1 LLAADRIRIVT
12 VIRIASIDAPLN
24 SAGLRGPA
32 LELVRRA
39 LAVGLLRDRPLIGKL
54 DLDLLRGIARE
65 ASAAG
70 IGRDAALELLGK
82 PSPRQ
87 LGSVI
92 GRLEDALASSP
103 MPERELAVLLDV
115 FDIDQLATLLDT
127 STVSLRRYVSGARTV
142 PDAVAARV
150 HWLALVSSDL
160 AGAYNEMGIRR
171 WFDRPRTQLDGKA
184 PRQLLGRGWDPD
196 STNAERVRVLAAAL
210 AGPGGA
216 T

>member
-1 LLAADRIRIVT
+1 M
-12 VIRIASIDAPLN
+12 IRIASIDAPLN

-32 LELVRRA
+32 LDLVRRA

-70 IGRDAALELLGK
+70 VGRDAALELLGK
-82 PSPRQ
+82 PSPRH

-103 MPERELAVLLDV
+103 MPERELKVLLEV
-115 FDIDQLATLLDT
+115 FDVDLLATLLDT
-127 STVSLRRYVSGARTV
+127 SAVSLRRYITGARTV
-142 PDAVAARV
+142 PDAVAARI

-160 AGAYNEMGIRR
+160 AGAYNALGIRR
-171 WFDRPRTQLDGKA
+171 WFDRPRTQLDGKS
-184 PRQLLGRGWDPD
+184 PRQLLGRGWNPD
-196 STNAERVRVLAAAL
+196 GAKAERVRALAAAL

-216 T
+216 A

>member
-1 LLAADRIRIVT
+1 M
-12 VIRIASIDAPLN
+12 IRIASIDAPLN
-24 SAGLRGPA
+24 TAGLRGPA
-32 LELVRRA
+32 LDLVRRA

-82 PSPRQ
+82 PSPRH

-103 MPERELAVLLDV
+103 MPERELKVLFDV
-115 FDIDQLATLLDT
+115 FDVDQLAALLDT
-127 STVSLRRYVSGARTV
+127 SAVSLRRYVAGTRTV
-142 PDAVAARV
+142 PDAVAARI

-160 AGAYNEMGIRR
+160 AGAYNALGIRR
-171 WFDRPRTQLDGKA
+171 WFDRPRTQLDGKS

-196 STNAERVRVLAAAL
+196 NARVDRVRALAAAL

-216 T
+216 A

>member
-1 LLAADRIRIVT
+1 LRRADTIWIVT

-32 LELVRRA
+32 LDLVRRA

-70 IGRDAALELLGK
+70 VGRDAALELLGK
-82 PSPRQ
+82 PSPRH

-103 MPERELAVLLDV
+103 MPEHELKVLLEV
-115 FDIDQLATLLDT
+115 FDVDLLATLLDT
-127 STVSLRRYVSGARTV
+127 SAVSLRRYITGARTV
-142 PDAVAARV
+142 PDAVAARI

-160 AGAYNEMGIRR
+160 AGAYNALGIRR
-171 WFDRPRTQLDGKA
+171 WFDRPRTQLDGKS
-184 PRQLLGRGWDPD
+184 PRQLLGRGWNPD
-196 STNAERVRVLAAAL
+196 GAKAERVRALAAAL

-216 T
+216 A

>member
-1 LLAADRIRIVT
+1 M
-12 VIRIASIDAPLN
+12 IRIASIDAPLN
-24 SAGLRGPA
+24 TAGLRGPA
-32 LELVRRA
+32 LDLVRRA

-70 IGRDAALELLGK
+70 VGRDAALELLAK
-82 PSPRQ
+82 PSPRH

-103 MPERELAVLLDV
+103 MPERELAVLLEV
-115 FDIDQLATLLDT
+115 FDLDQLAALLDT
-127 STVSLRRYVSGARTV
+127 SAVSLRRYVAGTRTV
-142 PDAVAARV
+142 PDGLAARI

-160 AGAYNEMGIRR
+160 AGAYNALGIRR
-171 WFDRPRTQLDGKA
+171 WFDRPRTQLGGKS

-196 STNAERVRVLAAAL
+196 DARVDRVRALAAAL

-216 T
+216 A

>member
-1 LLAADRIRIVT
+1 VT
-12 VIRIASIDAPLN
+12 VIRLASIDAPLN
-24 SAGLRGPA
+24 TAGLRGPA
-32 LELVRRA
+32 LDLVRRA

-82 PSPRQ
+82 PSPRH

-115 FDIDQLATLLDT
+115 FDIDQLAALLDI
-127 STVSLRRYVSGARTV
+127 SAVSLRRYVAGTRSV
-142 PDAVAARV
+142 PDGIAARI

-160 AGAYNEMGIRR
+160 AGAYNALGIRR
-171 WFDRPRTQLDGKA
+171 WFDRPRTQLDGKS

-196 STNAERVRVLAAAL
+196 DPKVDRVRALAAAL

-216 T
+216 A

>member
-1 LLAADRIRIVT
+1 

-24 SAGLRGPA
+24 TAGLRGPA
-32 LELVRRA
+32 LDLVRRA
-39 LAVGLLRDRPLIGKL
+39 LAVGLLRDRPLIGRL

-70 IGRDAALELLGK
+70 IGRDAALELLGQ
-82 PSPRQ
+82 PGPRH

-103 MPERELAVLLDV
+103 MPERELGVLLDV
-115 FDIDQLATLLDT
+115 FDMDQLATLLDT
-127 STVSLRRYVSGARTV
+127 SAVSLRRYVAGTRTV
-142 PDAVAARV
+142 PDALAARI

-171 WFDRPRTQLDGKA
+171 WFDRPRTQLDGRS

-196 STNAERVRVLAAAL
+196 DPKVDRVRALAAAL

>member
-1 LLAADRIRIVT
+1 M
-12 VIRIASIDAPLN
+12 IRIASIDAPLN

-32 LELVRRA
+32 LDLVRRA

-70 IGRDAALELLGK
+70 VGRDAALELLGK
-82 PSPRQ
+82 PSPRH

-103 MPERELAVLLDV
+103 MPERELKVLLEV
-115 FDIDQLATLLDT
+115 FDVDQLATLLDT
-127 STVSLRRYVSGARTV
+127 SAVSLRRYVAGTRSV
-142 PDAVAARV
+142 PDAVAARI
-150 HWLALVSSDL
+150 HWLALASSDL
-160 AGAYNEMGIRR
+160 AGAYNALGIRR
-171 WFDRPRTQLDGKA
+171 WFDRSRTQLDGKS

-196 STNAERVRVLAAAL
+196 GAKAERVRALAAAL

-216 T
+216 A

>member
-1 LLAADRIRIVT
+1 M
-12 VIRIASIDAPLN
+12 IRIASIDAPLN
-24 SAGLRGPA
+24 TAGLRGPA
-32 LELVRRA
+32 LDLVRRA
-39 LAVGLLRDRPLIGKL
+39 LAVGLLRDRPLIGRL

-70 IGRDAALELLGK
+70 VGRDAALELLRK
-82 PSPRQ
+82 PSPRH

-115 FDIDQLATLLDT
+115 FDIEQLAALLDT
-127 STVSLRRYVSGARTV
+127 SAVSLRRYVAATRTV
-142 PDAVAARV
+142 PDVLAARI

-160 AGAYNEMGIRR
+160 AGAYNALGIRR
-171 WFDRPRTQLDGKA
+171 WFDRPRTQLDGKS

-196 STNAERVRVLAAAL
+196 DAMVDRVRALAAAL

-216 T
+216 A

>member
-1 LLAADRIRIVT
+1 VT

-24 SAGLRGPA
+24 TAGLRGPA
-32 LELVRRA
+32 LDLVRRA

-65 ASAAG
+65 ASDAG
-70 IGRDAALELLGK
+70 VGRDAALELLGK
-82 PSPRQ
+82 PSARH

-103 MPERELAVLLDV
+103 MPERELSVLLEV
-115 FDIDQLATLLDT
+115 FDVDQLATLLDT
-127 STVSLRRYVSGARTV
+127 SAVSLRRYSAGTRTV
-142 PDAVAARV
+142 PDAVAARI

-160 AGAYNEMGIRR
+160 AGAYNALGIRR
-171 WFDRPRTQLDGKA
+171 WFDRPRTTLDGKS

-196 STNAERVRVLAAAL
+196 SAKVDRVRALAAAL

-216 T
+216 A

>member
-1 LLAADRIRIVT
+1 M
-12 VIRIASIDAPLN
+12 IRIASIDAPLN
-24 SAGLRGPA
+24 TAGLRGPA
-32 LELVRRA
+32 LDLVRRA

-70 IGRDAALELLGK
+70 VGRDAALELLGK
-82 PSPRQ
+82 PSPRH

-92 GRLEDALASSP
+92 ERLDEALASSP

-115 FDIDQLATLLDT
+115 FDIDQLAALLDT
-127 STVSLRRYVSGARTV
+127 SAVSLRRYVAGTRTV
-142 PDAVAARV
+142 PDALAARI

-160 AGAYNEMGIRR
+160 AGAYNALGIRR
-171 WFDRPRTQLDGKA
+171 WFDRPRTQLDGKS
-184 PRQLLGRGWDPD
+184 PRQLLGRGWDADDPRAD
-196 STNAERVRVLAAAL
+196 RVRALAAAL
-210 AGPGGA
+210 AGPAGA

>member
-1 LLAADRIRIVT
+1 

-24 SAGLRGPA
+24 TAGLRGPA
-32 LELVRRA
+32 LDLVRRA

-70 IGRDAALELLGK
+70 VGRDAALELLGK
-82 PSPRQ
+82 PSPRH

-103 MPERELAVLLDV
+103 MPERELKVLLEV
-115 FDIDQLATLLDT
+115 FDIDLLATLLDT
-127 STVSLRRYVSGARTV
+127 SAVSLRRYVAGTRTV
-142 PDAVAARV
+142 PDAVAARI

-160 AGAYNEMGIRR
+160 AGAYNALGIRR
-171 WFDRPRTQLDGKA
+171 WFDRPRTQLDGKS

-196 STNAERVRVLAAAL
+196 GAKAERVRALAAAL

-216 T
+216 A

>member
-1 LLAADRIRIVT
+1 VT

-24 SAGLRGPA
+24 AAGLRGPA
-32 LELVRRA
+32 LDLVRRA
-39 LAVGLLRDRPLIGKL
+39 LAVGLLRDRPLIGRL

-70 IGRDAALELLGK
+70 VGRDAALELLSK
-82 PSPRQ
+82 PSPRH

-103 MPERELAVLLDV
+103 MPERELGVLLEV
-115 FDIDQLATLLDT
+115 FDIDQLAALLDT
-127 STVSLRRYVSGARTV
+127 STVSLRRYVAGTRTV
-142 PDAVAARV
+142 PDALAARV

-160 AGAYNEMGIRR
+160 AGAYNALGIRR
-171 WFDRPRTQLDGKA
+171 WFDRPRAQLKGKS
-184 PRQLLGRGWDPD
+184 PRQMLGRGWDPED
-196 STNAERVRVLAAAL
+196 AKVDQVRALAAAL

-216 T
+216 S

>member
-1 LLAADRIRIVT
+1 M
-12 VIRIASIDAPLN
+12 IRIASIDAPLN

-32 LELVRRA
+32 LDLVRRA

-70 IGRDAALELLGK
+70 VGRDAALELLGK
-82 PSPRQ
+82 PSPRH

-103 MPERELAVLLDV
+103 MPEHELKVLLEV
-115 FDIDQLATLLDT
+115 FDVDLLATLLDT
-127 STVSLRRYVSGARTV
+127 SAVSLRRYITGARTV
-142 PDAVAARV
+142 PDAVAARI

-160 AGAYNEMGIRR
+160 AGAYNALGIRR
-171 WFDRPRTQLDGKA
+171 WFDRPRTQLDGKS
-184 PRQLLGRGWDPD
+184 PRQLLGRGWNPD
-196 STNAERVRVLAAAL
+196 GAKAERVRALAAAL

-216 T
+216 A

>member
-1 LLAADRIRIVT
+1 VT
-12 VIRIASIDAPLN
+12 VIRIATIDAPLN

-32 LELVRRA
+32 LDLVRRA
-39 LAVGLLRDRPLIGKL
+39 LAVGLLRDRPVVGKL

-70 IGRDAALELLGK
+70 IGRDAALELLGR
-82 PSPRQ
+82 PSTRQ

-103 MPERELAVLLDV
+103 MPERELGVLLEV
-115 FDIDQLATLLDT
+115 FDVDQLASLLDT
-127 STVSLRRYVSGARTV
+127 STVSLRRYVAGTRTV
-142 PDAVAARV
+142 PDATAARI

-160 AGAYNEMGIRR
+160 AGAYNALGIRR
-171 WFDRPRTQLDGKA
+171 WFDRPRTQLDGKS
-184 PRQLLGRGWDPD
+184 PRQLLRRGWDPD
-196 STNAERVRVLAAAL
+196 DKEVDRVHSLAAAL

-216 T
+216 A

>member
-1 LLAADRIRIVT
+1 MWIMT

-24 SAGLRGPA
+24 TVGLRGPA
-32 LELVRRA
+32 LDLVRRA

-70 IGRDAALELLGK
+70 VGRDAALELLGK
-82 PSPRQ
+82 PSPRH

-103 MPERELAVLLDV
+103 MPQRELGVLLEV
-115 FDIDQLATLLDT
+115 FDVDQLATLLDT
-127 STVSLRRYVSGARTV
+127 SAVSLRRYVAGTRTV
-142 PDAVAARV
+142 PDAVAARI

-160 AGAYNEMGIRR
+160 AGAYNALGIRL
-171 WFDRPRTQLDGKA
+171 WFERPRTQLHGQS

-196 STNAERVRVLAAAL
+196 DARVDQVRALAAAL

-216 T
+216 A

>member
-1 LLAADRIRIVT
+1 VT

-24 SAGLRGPA
+24 TAGLRGPA
-32 LELVRRA
+32 LDLVRRA

-70 IGRDAALELLGK
+70 VGRDAALELLGK
-82 PSPRQ
+82 PSPRH

-103 MPERELAVLLDV
+103 MPERELKVLLEV
-115 FDIDQLATLLDT
+115 FDIDRLATLLDT
-127 STVSLRRYVSGARTV
+127 SAVSLRRYVAGTRTV
-142 PDAVAARV
+142 PDAVAARI

-160 AGAYNEMGIRR
+160 AGAYNALGIRR
-171 WFDRPRTQLDGKA
+171 WLDRPRTQLDGKS

-196 STNAERVRVLAAAL
+196 GAKAERVRALAAAL

-216 T
+216 A

>member
-1 LLAADRIRIVT
+1 M
-12 VIRIASIDAPLN
+12 IRIATIDAPLN

-32 LELVRRA
+32 LDLVRRA
-39 LAVGLLRDRPLIGKL
+39 LAVGLLRDRPVVGKL

-103 MPERELAVLLDV
+103 MPGRELAVLLEV
-115 FDIDQLATLLDT
+115 FDVDQLAPLLDT
-127 STVSLRRYVSGARTV
+127 SAVSLRRYLAGSRTV
-142 PDAVAARV
+142 PDVVAARV

-160 AGAYNEMGIRR
+160 AGAYNALGIRR
-171 WFDRPRTQLDGKA
+171 WFDRPRSQLDGRS
-184 PRQLLGRGWDPD
+184 PRQVLRRGWDPD
-196 STNAERVRVLAAAL
+196 DRGAEQVRALAAAL

-216 T
+216 A

>member
-1 LLAADRIRIVT
+1 MT

-24 SAGLRGPA
+24 TVGLRGPA
-32 LELVRRA
+32 LDLVRRA

-103 MPERELAVLLDV
+103 MPQRELGVLLEV
-115 FDIDQLATLLDT
+115 FDVDQLATLLDT
-127 STVSLRRYVSGARTV
+127 SAVSLRRYVAGTRTV
-142 PDAVAARV
+142 PDDVAARI
-150 HWLALVSSDL
+150 HWLALVGSDL
-160 AGAYNEMGIRR
+160 AGAYNALGIRR
-171 WFDRPRTQLDGKA
+171 WFERPRTQLHGKS

-196 STNAERVRVLAAAL
+196 DARADRVRTLAAAL
-210 AGPGGA
+210 AGSGGA
-216 T
+216 A

>member
-1 LLAADRIRIVT
+1 

-24 SAGLRGPA
+24 TAGLRGPA
-32 LELVRRA
+32 LDLVRRA

-70 IGRDAALELLGK
+70 VGRDAALELLAK
-82 PSPRQ
+82 PSPRH

-103 MPERELAVLLDV
+103 MPERELAVLLEV
-115 FDIDQLATLLDT
+115 FDIDQLAALLDT
-127 STVSLRRYVSGARTV
+127 SGVSLRRYVARTRTV
-142 PDAVAARV
+142 PDGLASRI

-160 AGAYNEMGIRR
+160 AGAYNALGIRR
-171 WFDRPRTQLDGKA
+171 WFDRPRTQLGGKS

-196 STNAERVRVLAAAL
+196 DARVDRVRALAAAL

-216 T
+216 A

>member
-1 LLAADRIRIVT
+1 M
-12 VIRIASIDAPLN
+12 IRIASIDAPLN
-24 SAGLRGPA
+24 TAGLRGPA
-32 LELVRRA
+32 LDLVRRA
-39 LAVGLLRDRPLIGKL
+39 LAVGLLRDRALIGKL

-70 IGRDAALELLGK
+70 VGRDAALELLAK
-82 PSPRQ
+82 PSPRH

-103 MPERELAVLLDV
+103 MPERELAVLLEV
-115 FDIDQLATLLDT
+115 FDVDQLAALLDT
-127 STVSLRRYVSGARTV
+127 SAVSLRRYVAGTRTV
-142 PDAVAARV
+142 PDGLAARI

-160 AGAYNEMGIRR
+160 AGAYNGLGVRR
-171 WFDRPRTQLDGKA
+171 WFDRPRTQLSGRT

-196 STNAERVRVLAAAL
+196 DARVDRVRALAAAL

-216 T
+216 A